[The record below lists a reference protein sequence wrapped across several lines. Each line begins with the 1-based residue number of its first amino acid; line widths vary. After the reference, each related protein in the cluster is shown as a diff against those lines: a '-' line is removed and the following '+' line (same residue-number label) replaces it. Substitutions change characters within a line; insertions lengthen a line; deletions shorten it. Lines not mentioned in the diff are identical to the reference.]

1 MQWSR
6 IRGSGSDAA
15 VLRALARRD
24 PRAKAW
30 LKQTGIDRALLCSFE
45 REPRFGR
52 HAAKAVEPMADA
64 LLAGQFRASDAYIH
78 TFPLPAGLLG
88 STRLCVISH
97 TDSLH

>member
-15 VLRALARRD
+15 VLRAMARRD
-24 PRAKAW
+24 PRTKAW

-52 HAAKAVEPMADA
+52 HSAKAVEPMADA
-64 LLAGQFRASDAYIH
+64 QLADQFRASDAYSR
-78 TFPLPAGLLG
+78 TYPLPAGLLG
-88 STRLCVISH
+88 
-97 TDSLH
+97 